1 MFVVWIFSNYFIFK
15 TELTKYMGSSITL
28 TVLFCFVSS
37 SYLRP
42 DFVLL
47 VLCINV
53 NPSNGLQSQRYH
65 AHSIDQKT
73 EAQAC

>member
-15 TELTKYMGSSITL
+15 TELTKYMMGSSITL
-28 TVLFCFVSS
+28 TIFFFPS

-42 DFVLL
+42 GFVLL

-53 NPSNGLQSQRYH
+53 NPSNNLQSQCYH

-73 EAQAC
+73 EAQNR